1 MRSWAQPCPA
11 PAQWKVGGQ
20 RTDPR
25 TDLRTGPR
33 TGPRTDP
40 LLPGPRRLRS
50 RRLSSVWLAL
60 GPLNLHQTPGL
71 SFHRPHREGRLEVS
85 QPLIRAG
92 SESVGIQRSQR
103 SQTDSKRIL
112 PAGRPFGTRNWVDWA
127 NCTLPPPLSPN
138 LPTRRPSPPVDQ
150 SDRPPRLFSSLAR
163 LSSAR
168 ARTETTTPAA
178 SFVRWLFCEWPST
191 IDDCNGE
198 IGPHP
203 VDDAS
208 SKLSR
213 GPPRAVDTTAHQRE
227 GFAGLNACPVT
238 ESPSRSMPPSKSPS
252 PPPPVLTTTSTC

>member
-25 TDLRTGPR
+25 TDLR